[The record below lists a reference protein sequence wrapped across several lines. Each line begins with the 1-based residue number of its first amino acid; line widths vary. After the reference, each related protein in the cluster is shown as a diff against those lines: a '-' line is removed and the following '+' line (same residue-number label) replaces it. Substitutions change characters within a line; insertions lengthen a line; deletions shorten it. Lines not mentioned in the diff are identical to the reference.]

1 MWTQVSEFQVEGL
14 PIQLLRGTV
23 DICHLFSYP
32 LLMTML
38 NPSRVSYCTKRAIWM
53 NTFTDILLLCL
64 FSRHVLYL
72 VFCQD
77 SKACCQRK
85 ADVFQS
91 FYMYSPSH
99 SPCCRFIYT
108 MFQAALGQTAV
119 VVDILY
125 YNVGKWIKKKLW
137 HTITR
142 TIYKDLSNLSE
153 GIIELM
159 SH

>member
-1 MWTQVSEFQVEGL
+1 
-14 PIQLLRGTV
+14 
-23 DICHLFSYP
+23 
-32 LLMTML
+32 
-38 NPSRVSYCTKRAIWM
+38 
-53 NTFTDILLLCL
+53 
-64 FSRHVLYL
+64 
-72 VFCQD
+72 
-77 SKACCQRK
+77 
-85 ADVFQS
+85 
-91 FYMYSPSH
+91 
-99 SPCCRFIYT
+99 